1 VILWGRP
8 TSVNVQK
15 VLWALEEF
23 GLPHEHRIV
32 GGRHGGLDDPAFRAL
47 SPVAKVPVLDDA
59 GQGVWESH
67 AILRHLAR
75 REPAHPLAGTL
86 GTADPWMEFG
96 TSTLMP
102 PFIGLF
108 YQRVRL
114 RPEERSAARAAALER
129 DLTAVLTV
137 MDEGLAAT
145 GWLSGAAFGLADIA
159 LGTPMYRLF
168 DIAPGL
174 LPGGARLHDWRARLA
189 RRPGWQRWIATDYSA
204 LRPG

>member
-8 TSVNVQK
+8 SSVNVQK
-15 VLWALEEF
+15 VLWALDEF
-23 GLPHEHRIV
+23 GLPFDHRVV

-47 SPVAKVPVLDDA
+47 APVAKVPVLEDA

-75 REPAHPLAGTL
+75 RHPGHALSATLA
-86 GTADPWMEFG
+86 TADPWMEFG
-96 TSTLMP
+96 TSTFMP

-114 RPEERSAARAAALER
+114 YPEERSAARAEALER
-129 DLTAVLTV
+129 DLAAILSV
-137 MDEGLAAT
+137 MDEGLSAT
-145 GWLSGAAFGLADIA
+145 GWLSGPAFGLADIA

-174 LPGGARLHDWRARLA
+174 APGAAHLRDWRARLA
-189 RRPGWQRWIATDYSA
+189 RRPGWQRWIATDYSE
-204 LRPG
+204 LRPV

>member
-1 VILWGRP
+1 MILWGRP
-8 TSVNVQK
+8 SSVNVQK
-15 VLWALEEF
+15 VLWALDEF

-32 GGRHGGLDDPAFRAL
+32 GGRYGGLDDPAFQAL
-47 SPVAKVPVLDDA
+47 TPVGKVPVLDDA

-75 REPAHPLAGTL
+75 RDPVHPLAATL
-86 GTADPWMEFG
+86 PTADPWMEFG

-108 YQRVRL
+108 YQRVRM
-114 RPEERSAARAAALER
+114 RPEERSEARAEALER
-129 DLTAVLTV
+129 DLSAVLSV
-137 MDEGLAAT
+137 MDAGLSAT

-174 LPGGARLHDWRARLA
+174 VPEAAHLHDWRARLA
-189 RRPGWQRWIATDYSA
+189 QRPAWQKWIATSYDE
-204 LRPG
+204 LRPA

>member
-1 VILWGRP
+1 
-8 TSVNVQK
+8 
-15 VLWALEEF
+15 
-23 GLPHEHRIV
+23 
-32 GGRHGGLDDPAFRAL
+32 
-47 SPVAKVPVLDDA
+47 
-59 GQGVWESH
+59 
-67 AILRHLAR
+67 
-75 REPAHPLAGTL
+75 
-86 GTADPWMEFG
+86 MEFG